1 MPSSGP
7 TPSSAG
13 TCGGPFARERSA
25 PTSPRRVPTGRPDR
39 RYRLCEMT
47 TPNDE
52 IFVDNGA
59 RKLSLDELGRTQAGM
74 GRLMPEVG
82 ARVWKLWYAAQ
93 AANWPLAK

>member
-1 MPSSGP
+1 M
-7 TPSSAG
+7 A
-13 TCGGPFARERSA
+13 
-25 PTSPRRVPTGRPDR
+25 SP
-39 RYRLCEMT
+39 E
-47 TPNDE
+47 DE

-93 AANWPLAK
+93 ALNWPLA